1 MKYLKNYENYQTP
14 VNEEFIGKMLAAATG
29 AFKNFLTNISAPF
42 KSLKDDFKKGMKM
55 EDAKKK
61 MTTTVDTILKSATD
75 NINKAEDENAINQ
88 IKDAFRKELDD
99 KIAEFDKEI
108 KTIKESKLITEGV
121 IKDTMVGARVMMGML
136 KDTALK
142 FKADFDKK
150 FAAAKDLA
158 AKKAVAAD
166 ELKQIATE
174 FKKQIADANA
184 FKKAED
190 KYVADNKI
198 EGVGGGDTGEL
209 FKSYGVTKK
218 EELVGKEVRYKTK
231 GYDPNKKPEEQEDK
245 IGKLKVLKVTPDG
258 LFFDGEKEDFE
269 KKMEDILPGADKSD
283 EAKKAAES
291 LGKIKDKPEMMGKV
305 AKFADFLQDEKN
317 KDKVAEIDKILGG
330 EAK

>member
-1 MKYLKNYENYQTP
+1 MKHIKTYERYNQP
-14 VNEEFIGKMLAAATG
+14 VNEEFIGKMLASATG

-42 KSLKDDFKKGMKM
+42 KALKDDFKKGMKM

-88 IKDAFRKELDD
+88 IKDGFRKELDD
-99 KIAEFDKEI
+99 KIKEFDTEI
-108 KTIKESKLITEGV
+108 KAIKESNLINESV

-136 KDTALK
+136 RDTALRLK
-142 FKADFDKK
+142 VDFDKK

-166 ELKQIATE
+166 ELKQVAAE

-198 EGVGGGDTGEL
+198 EGVGGGDTTEL

-231 GYDPNKKPEEQEDK
+231 GYDSNKKPEEQEDK
-245 IGKLKVLKVTPDG
+245 IGKLKVLKVTPEG
-258 LFFDGEKEDFE
+258 LFFDGDKEDFE

-283 EAKKAAES
+283 EVKKAAES
-291 LGKIKDKPEMMGKV
+291 LGKIKDKPEMMSKV
-305 AKFADFLQDEKN
+305 AKFADFLQDEVN

>member
-1 MKYLKNYENYQTP
+1 MKHLKNYQGFENQ
-14 VNEEFIGKMLAAATG
+14 VNEEFIGKMLASATG
-29 AFKNFLTNISAPF
+29 AFKNFLTNITAPF
-42 KSLKDDFKKGMKM
+42 KSLKDDFKKGMKL

-88 IKDAFRKELDD
+88 IKDAFRKEIDD
-99 KIAEFDKEI
+99 KIKEFDTEI
-108 KTIKESKLITEGV
+108 KTIKESNLINEGV

-136 KDTALK
+136 RDTALK
-142 FKADFDKK
+142 FKVDFDKK

-166 ELKQIATE
+166 ELKQVAAE

-190 KYVADNKI
+190 KYVADNKV
-198 EGVGGGDTGEL
+198 EGVGGNTDEL

-231 GYDPNKKPEEQEDK
+231 GYDSNKKPEEQEDK
-245 IGKLKVLKVTPDG
+245 VGKLKVLKVTPDG
-258 LFFDGEKEDFE
+258 LFFDGDKEDFE
-269 KKMEDILPGADKSD
+269 KKMEEILPGANKSD
-283 EAKKAAES
+283 EAKNAAES
-291 LGKIKDKPEMMGKV
+291 LGKIKDKPDMMGKV

-317 KDKVAEIDKILGG
+317 KDKVAEIDRILGG